1 MKEIKYIF
9 LLGLTLMLGSC
20 QKEEIMM
27 YQQRAGV
34 YFSTRSMAYSFTE
47 NPGVDTARLRLPV
60 DITGSPVD
68 YRREFK
74 VTLPDFNPWT
84 TAEEDQYKIG
94 QGYVEAGEET
104 GYVELELY
112 KDERLLD
119 SVYTLHLAIQKT
131 PDFPEIRLNRFD
143 MEITFTDKL
152 IQPAN
157 WGYLNLGT
165 FSSAWWR
172 FVLNVTNGNPL
183 RYWGGVNPDKDYW
196 TMGYSELAV
205 WRTVIRRELKKY
217 NEPPEGPLV
226 HDDGPSKGKPV
237 EMPIN

>member
-1 MKEIKYIF
+1 M
-9 LLGLTLMLGSC
+9 
-20 QKEEIMM
+20 
-27 YQQRAGV
+27 
-34 YFSTRSMAYSFTE
+34 
-47 NPGVDTARLRLPV
+47 
-60 DITGSPVD
+60 
-68 YRREFK
+68 
-74 VTLPDFNPWT
+74 
-84 TAEEDQYKIG
+84 
-94 QGYVEAGEET
+94 
-104 GYVELELY
+104 
-112 KDERLLD
+112 
-119 SVYTLHLAIQKT
+119 
-131 PDFPEIRLNRFD
+131 NRFD

-217 NEPPEGPLV
+217 NESPEGPLV
-226 HDDGPSKGKPV
+226 HDDGPRKGKPV